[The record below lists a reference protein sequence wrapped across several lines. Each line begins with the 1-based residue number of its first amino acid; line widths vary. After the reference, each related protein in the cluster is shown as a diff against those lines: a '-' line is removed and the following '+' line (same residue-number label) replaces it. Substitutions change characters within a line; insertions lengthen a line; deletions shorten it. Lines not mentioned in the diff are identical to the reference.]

1 MVFRR
6 RAGARN
12 RSRYVTEDHDG
23 TVNQVTETNIQ
34 TFIDSAPTDLRTR
47 IAGNADPVLRSH
59 LQRIA
64 ARPETIK
71 RLRAKEAEE
80 VIAHVDDPAT
90 LARIRLKDRRVGV
103 GLAVTSNPAWS
114 DVPHRLLCAECTDTT
129 TTTTNGEELQ
139 TAIIEQKI
147 SCKRRI
153 MRELHRIGD
162 PALWEDELLQR
173 LLKDTS
179 ALGVEIAAG
188 RTPAGLSYAAV
199 KRNRYYSTSEIRPLL
214 ADEDTATGALLCLA
228 STTTR
233 TVPRHWRPTVAQW
246 KEAFC
251 GEDESRSLL
260 TLVNGPGLA
269 VVETLWEHIP
279 RQQRHWALQLAS
291 TNEEVIRVATRLED
305 DPEFGDVDHGPA
317 LMTLLCLGDDLPEQ
331 TRMTVVKA
339 MGSST
344 IAEYLAGRGGFCPK
358 PGEVRPLLEVV
369 ARKEQ
374 RHWHTHMTGLVRM
387 VNRAV
392 ESMPMRHHKELL
404 DALVDIC
411 PASLVLSAPGA
422 LAHAGHR
429 RLWATLDTA
438 THAETVAMLLRE
450 WDGTIDE
457 LIETAVKL

>member
-1 MVFRR
+1 M
-6 RAGARN
+6 GK
-12 RSRYVTEDHDG
+12 
-23 TVNQVTETNIQ
+23 VTETNIQ
-34 TFIDSAPTDLRTR
+34 TFIHNAPADLRSR
-47 IAGNADPVLRSH
+47 IAGNADPVLRGH

-80 VIAHVDDPAT
+80 VIAHIDDPAT
-90 LARIRLKDRRVGV
+90 LARIHLKDKRVGV
-103 GLAVTSNPAWS
+103 GIAVTSNPTWP
-114 DVPHRLLCAECTDTT
+114 DVAHRLLCAECTNATKAAA
-129 TTTTNGEELQ
+129 NGEELR
-139 TAIIEQKI
+139 TAVIEQKI

-153 MRELHRIGD
+153 LRELHRIGD
-162 PALWEDELLQR
+162 PALWEDELLRQ

-179 ALGVEIAAG
+179 ALAVEVAAG
-188 RTPAGLSYAAV
+188 RTPAGLSYAPT
-199 KRNRYYSTSEIRPLL
+199 KTNRYYSNSEIRQLL
-214 ADEDTATGALLCLA
+214 ADEDTATGALLCLV

-233 TVPRHWRPTVAQW
+233 TVPRHWRPTLTQW

-251 GEDESRSLL
+251 SENVGRHLL
-260 TLVNGPGLA
+260 TLINGPDLA
-269 VVETLWEHIP
+269 TVEELWEHIP

-291 TNEEVIRVATRLED
+291 TNEEVIRVAARLEE
-305 DPEFGDVDHGPA
+305 DPGFGDADHGPS
-317 LMTLLCLGDDLPEQ
+317 LVTLLCLGDDLPEA

-339 MGSST
+339 MGGGT
-344 IAEYLAGRGGFCPK
+344 VIDYLAGRGGFCPK
-358 PGEVRPLLEVV
+358 PGEVRPLLAVV
-369 ARKEQ
+369 ARREQ
-374 RHWHTHMTGLVRM
+374 RHWHTHMTGLVRA

-404 DALVDIC
+404 EALVDIC
-411 PASLVLSAPGA
+411 PASLILGTPGA

-457 LIETAVKL
+457 LIETAGKL